1 MITKNKKFGISVLGM
16 NTSGDLIKTF
26 GFNSS
31 RNINKFENVD
41 TILVDEIEVIKDSIG
56 YMICDVVD
64 IIDADAHTIFIGKLV
79 GADKCNDEKAMT
91 YNYYQEHKDDIIK
104 VKTESGKTAYV
115 CTICGYVYYGE
126 ELPKNFVCPV
136 CGVSSDFFEKKI

>member
-1 MITKNKKFGISVLGM
+1 
-16 NTSGDLIKTF
+16 
-26 GFNSS
+26 
-31 RNINKFENVD
+31 
-41 TILVDEIEVIKDSIG
+41 
-56 YMICDVVD
+56 MICDVVD
-64 IIDADAHTIFIGKLV
+64 IIDADTHTIFIGKLV
-79 GADKCNDEKAMT
+79 GADKFNDEKAMT